1 MDIISVEEAAKELHV
16 NPQSIRNQA
25 AKDVRAFGFPVVRIG
40 QTTIIPK
47 EAFYKYLRG
56 EDK

>member
-25 AKDVRAFGFPVVRIG
+25 AKDVKAFGFPVVRIG

-47 EAFYKYLRG
+47 EAFYKYLKG
-56 EDK
+56 ETK

>member
-1 MDIISVEEAAKELHV
+1 MDIISVEEAARELHV

-25 AKDVRAFGFPVVRIG
+25 AKDVKAFGFPVVRIG

-56 EDK
+56 EDR

>member
-40 QTTIIPK
+40 KTTIIPK
-47 EAFYKYLRG
+47 EAFYRYLKG
-56 EDK
+56 EDR

>member
-1 MDIISVEEAAKELHV
+1 MDLISVEEAAKELHV

-25 AKDVRAFGFPVVRIG
+25 AKDVKAFGFPVVRICK
-40 QTTIIPK
+40 TTIIPR
-47 EAFYKYLRG
+47 EAFYKYLKG

>member
-1 MDIISVEEAAKELHV
+1 MDIITVEEAARELHV

-40 QTTIIPK
+40 SSTIIPR
-47 EAFYKYLRG
+47 EAFYKYLKG

>member
-1 MDIISVEEAAKELHV
+1 MELISVEEAAKELHV

-40 QTTIIPK
+40 KTTIIPK
-47 EAFYKYLRG
+47 EAFYRYLKG
-56 EDK
+56 ETK

>member
-1 MDIISVEEAAKELHV
+1 MDIISVEEVAKELHV

-40 QTTIIPK
+40 KTTIIPK
-47 EAFYKYLRG
+47 EAFYKYLKG

>member
-1 MDIISVEEAAKELHV
+1 MEMITVEEAARELGV

-40 QTTIIPK
+40 SRTIIPK
-47 EAFYKYLRG
+47 EPFYRYLKG
-56 EDK
+56 EER

>member
-1 MDIISVEEAAKELHV
+1 MELISVEEAAKELHV

-40 QTTIIPK
+40 KTTIIPR
-47 EAFYKYLRG
+47 EAFYTYLKG

>member
-1 MDIISVEEAAKELHV
+1 MELISVEEAAKELHV

-40 QTTIIPK
+40 STTIIPR
-47 EAFYKYLRG
+47 EAFYKYLKG
-56 EDK
+56 ELK